1 MPEVPPPLP
10 AGEPAVRPRRA
21 SAWLALTLLAVVVG
35 YRLLAICHLG
45 LFIDE
50 GYYWEWS
57 RHLAPSYYD
66 HPPAVAYL
74 IAASTRVLGRT
85 PFAVHFPALL
95 LSALTSLALFRLGLA
110 LFPRRRDV
118 AWWAVV
124 AVNLSPL
131 FSFGAVFTTPDAP
144 LTLCWIVA
152 MWLVWRATHGAPRA
166 WYLAGAVAGLGMLSK
181 YSFVL
186 LPVAVALYLA
196 RRPQRAWWKRQEPYL
211 AAAIAA
217 AMTAPVLWWN
227 ARHGWASFEFQ
238 AVTRHLRAWPPWAT
252 VPRYFL
258 AQQAISPPLWI
269 ACAAAFLHSGSLAR
283 RGDDAHAYLW
293 YVSATVLGF
302 FCLASLHAWVNPNW
316 CGIGFLPL
324 VLAAGDLL
332 STRSRALRR
341 LRSPWPPRSRSRFIS
356 RRRRW
361 CSRCRRGWTSRQT
374 CTAGTR
380 WADACER

>member
-1 MPEVPPPLP
+1 
-10 AGEPAVRPRRA
+10 
-21 SAWLALTLLAVVVG
+21 
-35 YRLLAICHLG
+35 
-45 LFIDE
+45 
-50 GYYWEWS
+50 
-57 RHLAPSYYD
+57 
-66 HPPAVAYL
+66 
-74 IAASTRVLGRT
+74 
-85 PFAVHFPALL
+85 
-95 LSALTSLALFRLGLA
+95 
-110 LFPRRRDV
+110 
-118 AWWAVV
+118 
-124 AVNLSPL
+124 
-131 FSFGAVFTTPDAP
+131 
-144 LTLCWIVA
+144 
-152 MWLVWRATHGAPRA
+152 
-166 WYLAGAVAGLGMLSK
+166 MLSK

-217 AMTAPVLWWN
+217 AMIAPVLLWN

-332 STRSRALRR
+332 STRSRALRLAPIALAAPLTVAFHLQAATLVFPLPPRMDFATDLHGWDEVGRRVRAMTAPAAEPAGAFVFSRRWQFSGLAAFYAGDAVEVTRLGGRRDAYDDWRDDTR
-341 LRSPWPPRSRSRFIS
+341 LRGRTGILLYDDQYVAIPSEYPFRSCEPAGELPIIRNGRTLRTFTF
-356 RRRRW
+356 W
-361 CSRCRRGWTSRQT
+361 RCPGY
-374 CTAGTR
+374 AP
-380 WADACER
+380 